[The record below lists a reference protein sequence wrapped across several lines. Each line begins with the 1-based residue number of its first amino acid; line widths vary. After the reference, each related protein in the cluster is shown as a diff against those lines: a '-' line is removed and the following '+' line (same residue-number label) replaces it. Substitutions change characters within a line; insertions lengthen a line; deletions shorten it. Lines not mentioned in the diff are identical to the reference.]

1 MSFNLQPVDD
11 SNPAHIED
19 LIKGASSGM
28 ARVVIPD
35 ITTQA
40 EVMSAVFTL
49 LDRTLR
55 SIRKLQT
62 PEERFQTALQIHNAL
77 TDLLT
82 DHGSVPN

>member
-1 MSFNLQPVDD
+1 MSISLPSDDDCNPVHVE
-11 SNPAHIED
+11 A

-28 ARVVIPD
+28 AKVVIPD

-62 PEERFQTALQIHNAL
+62 PSERFDTALQIHQAL